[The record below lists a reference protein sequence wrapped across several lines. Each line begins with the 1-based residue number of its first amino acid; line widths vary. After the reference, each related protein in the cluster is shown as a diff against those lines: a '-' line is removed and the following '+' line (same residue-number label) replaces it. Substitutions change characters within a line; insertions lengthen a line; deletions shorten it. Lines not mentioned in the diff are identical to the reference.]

1 MATIVVTTTADTV
14 AADGLTSLRE
24 AVQMANSGD
33 EIQLAGDTY
42 SLTAG
47 DLTIGND
54 ITILAGGGSTIS
66 GSSDIVVTSGGDLH
80 LDGTSGMS
88 VSTDITVNSGGT
100 LSTDSV
106 SLSGTL
112 GNSGTTTLDDSDVFG
127 AVTSSNGTFI
137 ATDTEFT
144 ASVTVSAG
152 TTNLNEST
160 IQGVST
166 GAAITVNSGG
176 TLNLTNVTIEGASGV
191 GLSNAGTAT
200 LVHTTITGNDGGIT
214 NSGTLTLGTTI
225 VVGNTNSGGVEVN
238 DIGFTVDNGGN
249 VLSGSAG
256 DVFAS
261 VDGGTGGGALASNGG
276 PVQTVALLLSP
287 TNPALDVAVSGIND
301 ARDDPR
307 FDYAGVGNDG
317 MGFADAGAFE
327 LSCFAEGTW
336 IKTLEGTCLVE
347 NLAVGDLVET
357 QDGRA
362 VPVIWIGHQHI
373 NSARAFDPAAAPV
386 RISAYALGEFP
397 DRDLT
402 ITADHALVVGEFL
415 INASCLIGL
424 PGINW
429 APPASRTF
437 FHIETEAHEVL
448 IANGAP
454 AESFCDYGN
463 RSAFDNAAE
472 AQPRIMPEL
481 PLTRI
486 CSKRLLPQS
495 LRQQIVARRESA

>member
-47 DLTIGND
+47 DLTISND

-66 GSSDIVVTSGGDLH
+66 GSSDIVVASGGDLH
-80 LDGTSGMS
+80 LDGTSGMT
-88 VSTDITVNSGGT
+88 VSTDITVNAAGT
-100 LSTDSV
+100 FSTDSV
-106 SLSGTL
+106 ALSGTL
-112 GNSGTTTLDDSDVFG
+112 GNSGTTTLDNSDVFG
-127 AVTSSNGTFI
+127 AVTSNSGTFT
-137 ATDTEFT
+137 ATDTEFSAQVSVNSGT
-144 ASVTVSAG
+144 AT
-152 TTNLNEST
+152 LNEST
-160 IQGVST
+160 VTGVTT
-166 GAAITVNSGG
+166 GPGISVSGG
-176 TLNLTNVTIEGASGV
+176 TANLTNVTIEGGTDV
-191 GLSNAGTAT
+191 GLSVLGGTAT
-200 LVHTTITGNDGGIT
+200 LFHTTITGNDGGIT
-214 NSGTLTLGTTI
+214 NFGTINIGTTI
-225 VVGNTNSGGVEVN
+225 VVGNTNSGGVEI
-238 DIGFTVDNGGN
+238 DDRGAIIDNGGN
-249 VLSGSAG
+249 VLSGSAS

-362 VPVIWIGHQHI
+362 VPVIWIGYQHI
-373 NSARAFDPAAAPV
+373 NSARAFDPAVAPV

-481 PLTRI
+481 ALTRI

-495 LRQQIVARRESA
+495 LRQQIVARRERA